1 MAPKKNALAAMMKQ
15 SREVS
20 KSPEAKKRRV
30 EVPQPGGVKE
40 VLEVFKD
47 GLEGTYE
54 EQQKKLYEAAAALMT
69 HFELDINGSMW
80 RLAELEA
87 YVYHDTHPDAYT
99 HRNDDQL
106 ELCSWYFHRQG
117 NGSYKG
123 GTYKGMDLTFGCREN
138 KLYGGFLVRSIQEVR
153 TNAVVEGPCLVVNK
167 ILELNQVGSIADFAA
182 GRNGAQLNVEE
193 TEGLLLKLAKNGAGS
208 GRPVHSAPRVGLT
221 LRSGSD
227 KVKFCARGYRFS
239 TIAASIKKFKAGFV
253 AVAVSEGMTTAAIM
267 DAFNMKPK
275 LTSDYMSA
283 FEKGVKSSDY
293 SAFIDNVL
301 NSTEICEMFGATRK
315 SF

>member
-193 TEGLLLKLAKNGAGS
+193 TEGLLRPT
-208 GRPVHSAPRVGLT
+208 GRSHTEKRLRQSQVLREGVPFLYDRRFHQKIQGRVRCG
-221 LRSGSD
+221 G
-227 KVKFCARGYRFS
+227 CQRGDDHC
-239 TIAASIKKFKAGFV
+239 GDHGCV
-253 AVAVSEGMTTAAIM
+253 
-267 DAFNMKPK
+267 
-275 LTSDYMSA
+275 
-283 FEKGVKSSDY
+283 
-293 SAFIDNVL
+293 
-301 NSTEICEMFGATRK
+301 
-315 SF
+315 